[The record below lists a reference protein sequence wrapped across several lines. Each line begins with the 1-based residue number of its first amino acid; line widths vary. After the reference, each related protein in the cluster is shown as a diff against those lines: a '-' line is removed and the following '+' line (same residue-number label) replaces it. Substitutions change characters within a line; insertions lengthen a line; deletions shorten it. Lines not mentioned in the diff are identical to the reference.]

1 MNARL
6 LIVDDHPVVRNG
18 LRALLQADAGLQVVG
33 EATDGVEAEALAR
46 RQAAELMLL
55 DVQLPRRSGIEVLQS
70 LRRDGIAL
78 PVLFYSMVPVPQYA
92 AFLRRAGAQGIL
104 GKDASDP
111 QVLQAVHSV
120 LAGGQVFPGPAR
132 RPQPAVKRAV
142 AAQALSPREAQ
153 VLEGLVAGRTLVEI
167 AAALGIGV
175 PSVSTY
181 RRRILDKLDCAS
193 NADLIRIT
201 TP

>member
-18 LRALLQADAGLQVVG
+18 LRATLQADAGLQVVG

-46 RQAAELMLL
+46 RQAADLMLL
-55 DVQLPRRSGIEVLQS
+55 DVQLPRRSGIEVLQA
-70 LRRDGIAL
+70 LRRDGIVL

-104 GKDASDP
+104 GKDASDQ
-111 QVLQAVHSV
+111 QVLQAVHGV
-120 LAGGQVFPGPAR
+120 LAGGQVFPGPVR
-132 RPQPAVKRAV
+132 RPRPAVAPKG
-142 AAQALSPREAQ
+142 AAQVLSRREAQ

-167 AAALGIGV
+167 AAALGIGA

-201 TP
+201 AP